1 MRPKV
6 TLLILFILILT
17 GQAAL
22 AQVPDSLVKPVAD
35 SLAKP
40 VADSLAKPVADSLA
54 KPVAT
59 STSERDFPLV
69 DSLRLPRLDRKSVV

>member
-17 GQAAL
+17 GHAL

-40 VADSLAKPVADSLA
+40 VADSLAKPVA
-54 KPVAT
+54 T
-59 STSERDFPLV
+59 STSSGLSV
-69 DSLRLPRLDRKSVV
+69 ADSRVRPG